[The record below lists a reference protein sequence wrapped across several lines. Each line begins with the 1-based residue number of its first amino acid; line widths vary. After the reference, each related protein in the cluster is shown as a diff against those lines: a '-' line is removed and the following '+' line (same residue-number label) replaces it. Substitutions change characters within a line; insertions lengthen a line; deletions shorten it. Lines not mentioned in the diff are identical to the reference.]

1 MAEVSR
7 TKKVLALSGG
17 GAFNTVALLISGMIA
32 ARILSKHDYATMK
45 QTLLVYNFAAPL
57 LILGLSSALFYFLP
71 KEQERKKGII
81 LDTLLILC
89 FMAFVFSSFLFFG
102 GSHFIA
108 QHFDNPDL
116 LITLE
121 WLMPYSL
128 FVMPTS
134 ILGSILVT
142 QNKTYTLTLYNML
155 SVLLIAILTIIGTL
169 ITSSYTGPLMAQIY
183 FPVLLLPIVLW
194 LSFKYVPGPLSFPKI
209 ASMKKILNYSV
220 PLGLAGMLGTL
231 TLMTDK
237 IIVSSMGTPEEF
249 ANYVNGAIEIPLIG
263 VITGSIASVILVDM
277 VKYIDDGN
285 KEEALRL
292 FKKAAVK
299 SAVVLLP
306 VMVFLLIAG
315 KAFIITLYSEK
326 YLESVIPF
334 YIYLFVLPMR
344 IVVYGSAMMALGQ
357 TRVILF
363 RSFFDLT
370 INILLSV
377 LFVKIFGYLGAAIA
391 TIITLYFWTVP
402 FNLYKIGQ
410 GFGVKAIET
419 LPLKEVFIIMMLSF
433 FASPLTILYIVLN
446 NHAYV
451 VQFVVAAILY
461 FPVVAALMYKFKV
474 LQVSDNYVRYIP
486 NFLKGK

>member
-1 MAEVSR
+1 MGEVSR

-17 GAFNTVALLISGMIA
+17 GAFNTIALLISGMIA
-32 ARILSKHDYATMK
+32 ARVLSKHDYATMK

-57 LILGLSSALFYFLP
+57 LTLGLASALFYFLP
-71 KEQERKKGII
+71 KEHERKKGII

-89 FMAFVFSSFLFFG
+89 FMALLFSAFLFLG
-102 GSHFIA
+102 GSQFIA
-108 QHFDNPDL
+108 KHFDNPDL
-116 LITLE
+116 LMTLE
-121 WLMPYSL
+121 WLIPYSL
-128 FVMPTS
+128 FVMPAS
-134 ILGSILVT
+134 ILGAILVT
-142 QNKTYTLTLYNML
+142 QNKTYTLTIYNML
-155 SVLLIAILTIIGTL
+155 SVLLLAILTIAGTL
-169 ITSSYTGPLMAQIY
+169 FTRSYAGPLLAQIY

-194 LSFKYVPGPLSFPKI
+194 LSLKYVSGPFSFPKV

-220 PLGLAGMLGTL
+220 PLGFAGMLGTL

-237 IIVSSMGTPEEF
+237 IIVSAMGTPEEF

-263 VITGSIASVILVDM
+263 IITGSIASVILADM
-277 VKYIDDGN
+277 VKYIDEGN
-285 KEEALRL
+285 KKEALKL

-306 VMVFLLIAG
+306 AMFFLLIVG
-315 KAFIITLYSEK
+315 KAFIVTLYSEK

-357 TRVILF
+357 TKVILF

-370 INILLSV
+370 INILLSI

-391 TIITLYFWTVP
+391 TILTLYLWTVP

-419 LPLKEVFIIMMLSF
+419 LPLKKVFIIMLLSF
-433 FASPLTILYIVLN
+433 FASPLAIIYIVLN
-446 NHAYV
+446 EDPYV
-451 VQFVVAAILY
+451 LQFLIVAILY
-461 FPVVAALMYKFKV
+461 FPIVTILLYRFKV
-474 LQVSDNYVRYIP
+474 LHIPVKYSKYIP
-486 NFLKGK
+486 YFLKGK